1 MFQSITSDN
10 YVKFGAEKGN
20 EKYKD
25 KRISEDDWRNIIK
38 LLNDKE
44 VTGSLEISSNEMV
57 DSLFEIGESFNNSVV
72 DMAAIAIAIDTNGSR
87 DEYNKLCAVIFL
99 YSFIALYKNNNK
111 NGYYKMIE
119 LLKEKML
126 TFC

>member
-1 MFQSITSDN
+1 
-10 YVKFGAEKGN
+10 
-20 EKYKD
+20 
-25 KRISEDDWRNIIK
+25 
-38 LLNDKE
+38 
-44 VTGSLEISSNEMV
+44 
-57 DSLFEIGESFNNSVV
+57 
-72 DMAAIAIAIDTNGSR
+72 TNGSR